1 MRILLPPSETKRLG
15 GGNSVFSYDA
25 LSYPELTEGRK
36 KALAALHKL
45 SLSKR
50 EASKV
55 LKLSAKQL
63 PLLDANRSLLSSP
76 VMPAIERYTGVL
88 YDALDA
94 AGLDAQSRSWA
105 SESVRIQSSLFGLIG
120 AEDGIP
126 MYRLSASTPLPG
138 LMLKKKPIALKAF
151 WQAHHSNIWD
161 DEESFVL
168 DLRSKDYVALN
179 PIAPGVS
186 AAWVNI
192 VSRTDAG
199 EVRALNHFNKTAK
212 GELVKLLAG
221 ERPKIDTREE
231 FLDWATGSGVE
242 CALEATGEIT
252 LIANSVSLKAGQIA

>member
-25 LSYPELTEGRK
+25 LSHPELTGGRK
-36 KALAALHKL
+36 QVLAALIKVSRHT
-45 SLSKR
+45 R
-50 EASKV
+50 EAAKI
-55 LKLSAKQL
+55 LKLSEKQL
-63 PLLDANRSLLSSP
+63 PLLEVNTALLTSA

-94 AGLDAQSRSWA
+94 AGLDAQARGWA
-105 SESVRIQSSLFGLIG
+105 NESVCIQSSLFGLIG
-120 AEDGIP
+120 ADDEIP
-126 MYRLSASTPLPG
+126 MYRLSASTSLPG
-138 LMLKKKPIALKAF
+138 LTLNNKPAALKAF
-151 WQAHHSNIWD
+151 WQAQHSTIWD
-161 DEESFVL
+161 DEKSFVL

-192 VSRTDAG
+192 VSRTESG

-212 GELVKLLAG
+212 GELVKLLAC
-221 ERPKIDTREE
+221 EHPTIHTREE
-231 FLDWATGSGVE
+231 FLDWAGRSGVE
-242 CALEATGEIT
+242 CTLETTGEIT